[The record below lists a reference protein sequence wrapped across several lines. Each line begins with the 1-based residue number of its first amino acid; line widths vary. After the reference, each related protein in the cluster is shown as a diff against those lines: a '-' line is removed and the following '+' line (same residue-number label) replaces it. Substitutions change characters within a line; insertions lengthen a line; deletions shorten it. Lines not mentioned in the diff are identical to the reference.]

1 MLQTINAKNF
11 IQVVKSGK
19 KVQSDLCGKWF
30 STKDSGKVLIQK
42 AEKYLEAAK
51 KYVEYLEAVVQLNPN
66 DLDAELK
73 CSYLKSILDGASPE
87 VRAEI
92 LADYRN

>member
-11 IQVVKSGK
+11 IQVIKSDK
-19 KVQSDLCGKWF
+19 KIQSDLCGKWF
-30 STKDSGKVLIQK
+30 SPKDSGKVLIQK
-42 AEKYLEAAK
+42 AEKYLAAAR
-51 KYVEYLEAVVQLNPN
+51 KYVGYLEEVVKLNPN

-92 LADYRN
+92 LADYQK